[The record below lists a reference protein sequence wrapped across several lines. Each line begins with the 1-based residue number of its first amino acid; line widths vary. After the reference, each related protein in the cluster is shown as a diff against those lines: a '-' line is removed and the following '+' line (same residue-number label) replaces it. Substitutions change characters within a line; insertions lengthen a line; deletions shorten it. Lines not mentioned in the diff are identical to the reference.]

1 MNVLIW
7 HVHGSWMTNFVQGSH
22 TYLVPVEPARGP
34 DGRGRA
40 ETWEW
45 PANAVERT
53 ADELGDSDIDALI
66 VQNERQ
72 LDLAT
77 EWLGEQRRRA
87 IPTIWLEHNAPQG
100 AINAMCHPA
109 KNRPDITVVHV
120 TCTNAL
126 FWDTGDTEAVV
137 IEHGVIDPGDR
148 WSGSVDRTA
157 VVINEPLRRWRVTG
171 SDLLAEF
178 APVTGLDLFGLGA
191 GEFAAALDEPCWLTA
206 HGEPQQDRM
215 HDELALRRCY
225 LHPFRWTSLGLS
237 LIEAM
242 MLGMPVVA
250 LATTEV
256 AVDVP
261 ADAGVV
267 ATDLRVLNEGLR
279 TYRDDPDLARAAGAA
294 GRASALARH
303 GVDRFLSDW
312 ERLLTEI
319 VEGGPGGGDED
330 AALARGTGRLQP
342 AG

>member
-7 HVHGSWMTNFVQGSH
+7 HVHGSWMTNFVQGPH
-22 TYLVPVEPARGP
+22 TYLVPFEPGRGP

-40 ETWEW
+40 QTWEW
-45 PANAVERT
+45 PATVVERT
-53 ADELGDSDIDALI
+53 ADEVGDSDIDVLI

-72 LDLAT
+72 LDLAD

-109 KNRPDITVVHV
+109 KDRHDITVVHV

-126 FWDTGDTEAVV
+126 FWDTGDTESVV

-148 WSGSVDRTA
+148 WSGSVNRTG

-191 GEFAAALDEPCWLTA
+191 GEFAAALDQPCWLTA
-206 HGEPQQDRM
+206 HGEPRQDRL

-250 LATTEV
+250 LATT
-256 AVDVP
+256 DIPDSVP
-261 ADAGVV
+261 STCGVV
-267 ATDLRVLNEGLR
+267 SNDLRVLRDGVSRFR
-279 TYRDDPDLARAAGAA
+279 TDPDVARIVGGAA
-294 GRASALARH
+294 RRHALDRFAL
-303 GVDRFLSDW
+303 DRFLSEWD
-312 ERLLTEI
+312 LLLEAIT
-319 VEGGPGGGDED
+319 
-330 AALARGTGRLQP
+330 
-342 AG
+342 

>member
-1 MNVLIW
+1 
-7 HVHGSWMTNFVQGSH
+7 
-22 TYLVPVEPARGP
+22 
-34 DGRGRA
+34 
-40 ETWEW
+40 
-45 PANAVERT
+45 
-53 ADELGDSDIDALI
+53 
-66 VQNERQ
+66 
-72 LDLAT
+72 
-77 EWLGEQRRRA
+77 
-87 IPTIWLEHNAPQG
+87 
-100 AINAMCHPA
+100 MCHPA

-191 GEFAAALDEPCWLTA
+191 AEFAAALDQPCWLTA
-206 HGEPQQDRM
+206 QGEPQQDRL

-250 LATTEV
+250 LATT
-256 AVDVP
+256 DIPDSVP
-261 ADAGVV
+261 STCGVV
-267 ATDLRVLNEGLR
+267 SNDLRSLR
-279 TYRDDPDLARAAGAA
+279 DGVTRFRTDPDVARTVGSAA
-294 GRASALARH
+294 RRHALDRF
-303 GVDRFLSDW
+303 GLDRFLSEWD
-312 ERLLTEI
+312 LLLEAIT
-319 VEGGPGGGDED
+319 
-330 AALARGTGRLQP
+330 
-342 AG
+342 